1 MHDKIIY
8 EIMFLESY
16 STKTINYSFM
26 KSIALLFYITLDI
39 YEICLLYY
47 ERSGAI
53 VV

>member
-1 MHDKIIY
+1 
-8 EIMFLESY
+8 MFLGNY
-16 STKTINYSFM
+16 STKTINYSFK
-26 KSIALLFYITLDI
+26 KSIVFLFYITLDI